1 MNNRDSGQA
10 SNFDDLV
17 TWDFAE
23 DFDAYEVAGLV
34 CGKGN
39 HHLLAWNEKQPILG
53 RMEKAF
59 NAAKRHSKTAFFDAD
74 ISFEGDFS
82 IKFPDRDALSLYSIL
97 NEEFRL
103 EPDYFIASEVEDEG
117 FEDARFGRDEIH
129 RWLQA
134 IGATS
139 KYAFALPKQTTA
151 LAIKDD
157 RPLGTRERNTLLTMI
172 GLLCEGAGH
181 DLSKAAKTAVAIKNA
196 AALKG
201 IDIGESTIE
210 GHLKKAKEAL
220 EGKTK

>member
-1 MNNRDSGQA
+1 MNNKDSIQA
-10 SNFDDLV
+10 LKVDDLAV
-17 TWDFAE
+17 WNFAE

-39 HHLLAWNEKQPILG
+39 HHLLTWDEKQPILG

-59 NAAKRHSKTAFFDAD
+59 KAAKRHSETAFVDAD
-74 ISFEGDFS
+74 ISFEGGIS
-82 IKFPDRDALSLYSIL
+82 VKFPDRDPLSLYSIL
-97 NEEFRL
+97 NEKFRL
-103 EPDYFIASEVEDEG
+103 EPDFFISFEVKDEG

-139 KYAFALPKQTTA
+139 KYAFSLPKQTTA

-157 RPLGTRERNTLLTMI
+157 KPLGTRERNTLLTII

-181 DLSKAAKTAVAIKNA
+181 DLSKHAKTAVAIKSA

-201 IDIGESTIE
+201 VDIGESTIE
-210 GHLKKAKEAL
+210 GHIKKAQEAL